1 LYGNVVATAPTYS
14 IPVIDKVAPTL
25 TITNP
30 ILETNVGVAI
40 TNSTID
46 GNYTYS
52 DDKTSVAITKT
63 WVGNN
68 P

>member
-1 LYGNVVATAPTYS
+1 LYGNVVATDPTYS
-14 IPVIDKVAPTL
+14 IPIIDTTAPTL

-30 ILETNVGVAI
+30 NIETKVGVAI

-52 DDKTSVAITKT
+52 DDKTSVSITKT